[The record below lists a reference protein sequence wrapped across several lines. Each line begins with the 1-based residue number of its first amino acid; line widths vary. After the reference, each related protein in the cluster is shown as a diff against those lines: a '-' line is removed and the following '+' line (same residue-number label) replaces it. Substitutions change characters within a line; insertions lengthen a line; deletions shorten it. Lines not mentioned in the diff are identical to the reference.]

1 MIFIVSLIAIFAFTS
16 AAQGWLLTRLRWY
29 EIIML
34 LIITVSM
41 FRPDFVLNRIYPEY
55 TAFKQDFNEQILYE
69 EQRKIRLHVTRYTDY
84 GERYKL
90 FVIEK
95 NSFDEN
101 FSLKDYGISLVD
113 QNGKTIIDTL
123 DWKGEAKK
131 NGLEMDDII
140 TELKT
145 ENFDRPNKDVV
156 YVFSLILLIVF
167 GYFNYTNYR
176 IRKIKTISDIQ

>member
-1 MIFIVSLIAIFAFTS
+1 MSPEFALNKFYPKFNYVNLNDANIVTFQPEKDVHIKI
-16 AAQGWLLTRLRWY
+16 TRP
-29 EIIML
+29 
-34 LIITVSM
+34 S
-41 FRPDFVLNRIYPEY
+41 P
-55 TAFKQDFNEQILYE
+55 
-69 EQRKIRLHVTRYTDY
+69 Y

-90 FVIEK
+90 FEIK
-95 NSFDEN
+95 
-101 FSLKDYGISLVD
+101 KDDKIV
-113 QNGKTIIDTL
+113 IDTL
-123 DWKGEAKK
+123 NWKGEAKK

-176 IRKIKTISDIQ
+176 IRKTKTISDIQ